1 MNPQLRKAIDLLRP
15 EAREAVQMA
24 KQDAT
29 TKDGYQVIYHM
40 VSQLPK
46 AYAKVF
52 LLACIIEGYPRE
64 TALEIA
70 TLIQV

>member
-1 MNPQLRKAIDLLRP
+1 MNPQLQKAIDLLRS
-15 EAREAVQMA
+15 EAREAVQLA
-24 KQDAT
+24 KQDTT
-29 TKDGYQVIYHM
+29 TKDGYQVIYRM
-40 VSQLPK
+40 ISQLPK

-52 LLACIIEGYPRE
+52 LLACVDEGYPPE